1 MLELKALLL
10 TQGMH
15 GMVSQ
20 VEGLAKA
27 LGLSYKHQKI
37 ELKSFWNLI
46 PPKISPIS
54 ENLVKN
60 KFVCDCKV
68 VISCGRKSVIPSV
81 ALKKRLGNQI
91 FNIHVQ
97 DPKVSFKHFDL
108 IVSPEHDNLKGENI
122 INTIGAIHYLN
133 KKEINENSQY
143 LGIEKDKRR
152 ELVAFIIGGPNKYY
166 NYSEKQ
172 IHELFNK
179 VKTLFTPDKF
189 KIIVI
194 PSYRTPENI
203 LKIAYNTFSINH
215 HVVKTIDK
223 SAYLSALSISN
234 YIVVTCDSTSMIS
247 EAAMTGKPVYIAMMK
262 TFKPTG
268 RFKKFYSQL
277 KDLGITRELEDR
289 VESWSYNSLNEVNRI
304 APIVKAKMKKHG
316 INREHQ

>member
-60 KFVCDCKV
+60 KFVCDCKII
-68 VISCGRKSVIPSV
+68 ISCGRKSVIPSI

-91 FNIHVQ
+91 FNIHIQ
-97 DPKVSFKHFDL
+97 DPKVSFEHFDL
-108 IVSPEHDNLKGENI
+108 IVSPEHDRLIGENI
-122 INTIGAIHYLN
+122 INTTGAIHYLT
-133 KKEINENSQY
+133 KKEINDNSKY
-143 LGIEKDKRR
+143 LGIEKDKRK

-189 KIIVI
+189 KIILI

-203 LKIAYNTFSINH
+203 LKIAFNTFSINH
-215 HVVKTIDK
+215 HVVKNIDK
-223 SAYLSALSISN
+223 KAYLSALAISN

-262 TFKPTG
+262 SFKPTG

-316 INREHQ
+316 II

>member
-60 KFVCDCKV
+60 KFVCDCKII
-68 VISCGRKSVIPSV
+68 ISCGRKSVIPSI

-91 FNIHVQ
+91 FNIHIQ
-97 DPKVSFKHFDL
+97 DPKVSFEHFDL
-108 IVSPEHDNLKGENI
+108 IVSPEHDRLRGENI
-122 INTIGAIHYLN
+122 INTTGAIHYIT
-133 KKEINENSQY
+133 KKEINDNLKY
-143 LGIEKDKRR
+143 LGIEKDKRK

-189 KIIVI
+189 KIIII

-203 LKIAYNTFSINH
+203 LKIAFNTFSINH
-215 HVVKTIDK
+215 HVVKNIDK
-223 SAYLSALSISN
+223 KAYLSALAISN

-262 TFKPTG
+262 SFKPTG

-316 INREHQ
+316 II

>member
-27 LGLSYKHQKI
+27 LDLSYKHQKI
-37 ELKSFWNLI
+37 ELKSFWNLV

-68 VISCGRKSVIPSV
+68 IISCGRKSVIPSI
-81 ALKKRLGNQI
+81 ALKKRLGDQI
-91 FNIHVQ
+91 FNIHIQ
-97 DPKVSFKHFDL
+97 DPKISFKYFDL
-108 IVSPEHDNLKGENI
+108 IVSPEHDNLKGENVI
-122 INTIGAIHYLN
+122 STTGAIHYLT
-133 KKEINENSQY
+133 KKEIMDNSQY
-143 LGIEKDKRR
+143 LGIERDKRR

-179 VKTLFTPDKF
+179 IKTLFTPDKF
-189 KIIVI
+189 KIIII

-203 LKIAYNTFSINH
+203 LKIAFNTFNIDH

-223 SAYLSALSISN
+223 KAYLSALAISN

-262 TFKPTG
+262 SLKPTG

-277 KDLGITRELEDR
+277 RDLGITRELENS
-289 VESWSYNSLNEVNRI
+289 VESWSYNKLNEVTRI
-304 APIVKAKMKKHG
+304 APIVKAKMKKNG
-316 INREHQ
+316 II

>member
-60 KFVCDCKV
+60 KFVCDCKII
-68 VISCGRKSVIPSV
+68 ISCGRKSVIPSI

-91 FNIHVQ
+91 FNIHIQ

-108 IVSPEHDNLKGENI
+108 IVSPEHDNLQGENI
-122 INTIGAIHYLN
+122 INTTGAIHYLN
-133 KKEINENSQY
+133 KKEINENSKY

-203 LKIAYNTFSINH
+203 LKIAFNTFSINH
-215 HVVKTIDK
+215 HVVKNIDK
-223 SAYLSALSISN
+223 KAYLSALAISN

-262 TFKPTG
+262 SFKPTG

-277 KDLGITRELEDR
+277 RDLGITRELEDR

-304 APIVKAKMKKHG
+304 APIVKTKMKKNG
-316 INREHQ
+316 II